1 MRLRIAPQAEADLH
15 SIWYYV
21 ATESASVEIADH
33 LVDSLT
39 SRFLLL
45 SRHPML
51 AAAASS
57 AQVCAASP
65 YRSTSSSTPSSRTAF
80 KSCAWSMDAVTSNP
94 SSASNWRPTLSEPLH
109 LAYSSSLTCSIHS
122 TTLPSSFSCTAMC
135 VMPVVRVAPC
145 QCFSPGENHTT
156 SPGRISSTGP
166 PIR

>member
-51 AAAASS
+51 AAAAS
-57 AQVCAASP
+57 
-65 YRSTSSSTPSSRTAF
+65 TSSA
-80 KSCAWSMDAVTSNP
+80 
-94 SSASNWRPTLSEPLH
+94 
-109 LAYSSSLTCSIHS
+109 
-122 TTLPSSFSCTAMC
+122 
-135 VMPVVRVAPC
+135 
-145 QCFSPGENHTT
+145 
-156 SPGRISSTGP
+156 
-166 PIR
+166 